1 MQRLG
6 TALVLD
12 IDHHVT
18 HMLIGLQV
26 LRGDVDAGV
35 GEALVDAGQHAR
47 HVAVDV
53 QDPAQPWVSRQR
65 DLGEVDGRQRGTV
78 VAVADELGGH
88 LATDAFLSLARGA
101 ADVRR
106 EQHVLE
112 ADERRLEVALVAL
125 GLDREHV
132 DGCAQDVLRFQGRSQ
147 RVDVDH
153 GAARGI
159 DEEAALLH
167 AGNLLGAHHFLRVRR
182 LGHVQA
188 HHVGLGQQLVLR
200 GQLACVAQRQL
211 GLDIVEHHAHAQV
224 FGQQAQ
230 LGADVAVADDA
241 QCLATHLERVG
252 GALHPAAPM
261 QQCVLLRNA
270 AHQHDDLGQHQL
282 GHAARVGERCVEH
295 WHPAPGGG
303 IQGNLVGPDA
313 EGADGDQLLGLLQH
327 LGRELGPGAQPHEV
341 GIGDG
346 INQCLPLQRLGMGFD
361 LGVPVGSERFDGGR
375 MDAFQQ
381 HHFQFVSFERE
392 THAFFLGYN
401 TMNGL
406 MVARPPHQSAA
417 KRISVAQSRTS
428 PSSFQPE
435 PRREHRSNAPV
446 PCP

>member
-18 HMLIGLQV
+18 HVLIGLQV

-53 QDPAQPWVSRQR
+53 QDPAQPRVSRQR
-65 DLGEVDGRQRGTV
+65 DLGEIDRRQRGAV

-88 LATDAFLSLARGA
+88 LAADALLGLASGTT
-101 ADVRR
+101 DVRR

-112 ADERRLEVALVAL
+112 ADERGLEVTLVTL

-132 DGCAQDVLRFQGRSQ
+132 DGGTQDVLRLQGRSQ

-167 AGNLLGAHHFLRVRR
+167 ASDLLGTHHVLRVRR

-188 HHVGLGQQLVLR
+188 HHVGLGQQLVQR
-200 GQLACVAQRQL
+200 GELACIAQRQL
-211 GLDIVEHHAHAQV
+211 GLDVVEHHAHAQGL
-224 FGQQAQ
+224 GQQAQ
-230 LGADVAVADDA
+230 LGADMAIADDA
-241 QCLATHLERVG
+241 QRLATHLERVG
-252 GALHPAAPM
+252 SALHPAAPV
-261 QQCVLLRNA
+261 QQCVLLRDA

-282 GHAARVGERCVEH
+282 GHAARVGERRVEH
-295 WHPAPGGG
+295 GHATLGCG
-303 IQGNLVGPDA
+303 IQGDLVGPDA
-313 EGADGDQLLGLLQH
+313 EGTDSDQLVGLLQH
-327 LGRELGPGAQPHEV
+327 LGRELGARAQPHEV
-341 GIGDG
+341 GIGNG
-346 INQCLPLQRLGMGFD
+346 IDQCLPFQRLGVSFD

-381 HHFQFVSFERE
+381 HHLQFVSFERE
-392 THAFFLGYN
+392 THAFFLGYD
-401 TMNGL
+401 TTNGP
-406 MVARPPHQSAA
+406 MVARLPHLSAV
-417 KRISVAQSRTS
+417 KRISVAQSRTN
-428 PSSFQPE
+428 PPSFQPE